1 MTGKERIK
9 KLSSDVKDFALLK
22 IVEYLLIRD
31 DMDEKYL
38 NESKSLK
45 GMIEY
50 IRSEAQKQ
58 SNNGMAMIQD
68 EVVYGWAIHYFDEDN
83 KDLNIKDSSI
93 DDEIEDVQENK
104 ALKVKQKEVVSE
116 GQLTLF

>member
-9 KLSSDVKDFALLK
+9 ALAADVKDKALLQ
-22 IVEYLLIRD
+22 IIDYLLSRN

-45 GMIEY
+45 GMIDY
-50 IRSEAQKQ
+50 IRLEAQKLAT
-58 SNNGMAMIQD
+58 NNMAVVID

-93 DDEIEDVQENK
+93 DDEIEEVQETK
-104 ALKVKQKEVVSE
+104 PLKVKQKEVVSE